1 MAPKRYS
8 ARAVA
13 SHDCE
18 CLSSSLAPQHLV
30 WSHDRIP
37 GKNYPVK
44 RMKQVQEKEIVEN
57 QGGEEGRHKHKINL
71 DTNKINIATNKTNI
85 THHDIARTGFL
96 AILLLL
102 VLRR

>member
-37 GKNYPVK
+37 GKNYPV
-44 RMKQVQEKEIVEN
+44 MKQVQEKEIVEN
-57 QGGEEGRHKHKINL
+57 QGGEEGRHKNKINV
-71 DTNKINIATNKTNI
+71 DTNKINIATNKINI